1 LAQRKIKIEFND
13 GDGGKYTFSL
23 DGSMS
28 REKVLKIMDIVEL
41 LGDKEGQEEPQAQS
55 ISGDTSFGKLYQLI
69 EKKFPLG
76 SFTSADVLEAYEDEY
91 NKPARL
97 STISTYLSRLEQK
110 RLLTRQRTASGWIY
124 RRERIGSVQR

>member
-1 LAQRKIKIEFND
+1 LTQRKIKIEFND
-13 GDGGKYTFSL
+13 GDGGKYTISL

-28 REKVLKIMDIVEL
+28 REKVLKMMDIVEL
-41 LGDKEGQEEPQAQS
+41 LGNKEEQETTQI

>member
-1 LAQRKIKIEFND
+1 MAQRKIKIEFND
-13 GDGGKYTFSL
+13 GDGGKYTISL

-28 REKVLKIMDIVEL
+28 REKVLKIMDFVEL
-41 LGDKEGQEEPQAQS
+41 LDDKEGQQEPQAQV

>member
-1 LAQRKIKIEFND
+1 MAQRKIKIEFND
-13 GDGGKYTFSL
+13 GDGGKYTISL

-28 REKVLKIMDIVEL
+28 REKVLKMMDMVEL
-41 LGDKEGQEEPQAQS
+41 LGEKSEQEEPQA
-55 ISGDTSFGKLYQLI
+55 ISTDTSFGKLYQLI

-110 RLLTRQRTASGWIY
+110 RLLSRQRTASGWTY
-124 RRERIGSVQR
+124 RRERVGSIQR

>member
-1 LAQRKIKIEFND
+1 
-13 GDGGKYTFSL
+13 
-23 DGSMS
+23 MS
-28 REKVLKIMDIVEL
+28 REKVLKMMDIVEL
-41 LGDKEGQEEPQAQS
+41 LGNKEGQEELQAQP

-76 SFTSADVLEAYEDEY
+76 SFTSADILEAYEDEY
-91 NKPARL
+91 NRPSRL

-110 RLLTRQRTASGWIY
+110 QLLTRQRTASGWIY